1 MEGKIFLHLLSPGTI
16 TILNNYA
23 WNKEIKEMSM
33 FEFEFTEE
41 QKMLRDMTRDF
52 VNTEVKPRAH
62 KIDEEECIPPELI
75 RKIADTGF
83 LGASFPQEYGGGGFG
98 ELGYCVMQEEMGRGC
113 LSTSTFIGAH
123 QSIGAN
129 AIYIG
134 GSEEL
139 KKKYLVPLAEGKY
152 IGGFALTEATAGSD
166 SFNLRTK
173 ANLEGNEWVI
183 NGEKLWIT
191 NGGIADILSVFA
203 RTERGISAF
212 VVETKTPGFHAGPKE
227 KKMGIRGSMTNA
239 ITFENVRIP
248 KENLIGVDGRGFL
261 IAMKTLDAGRLGL
274 GAACLGAMKELLEM
288 STKYAKE
295 RKQFD
300 EPLAHFQSI
309 QFMLADIAM
318 TIYALESMVYRTAQ
332 EYDEKKSVSRQAA
345 YVKLYASEQLCKVA
359 DKAVQIHGGM
369 GYSRELPIER
379 YYRDARINKIFEG
392 TSEVQRLVIA
402 HDILKKNG
410 KV

>member
-1 MEGKIFLHLLSPGTI
+1 
-16 TILNNYA
+16 
-23 WNKEIKEMSM
+23 M
-33 FEFEFTEE
+33 FQFEFTEE
-41 QKMLRDMTRDF
+41 QKMLREMARDF
-52 VNTEVKPRAH
+52 VNAEVKPLAH
-62 KIDEEECIPPELI
+62 QIDEEEQIPEELR
-75 RKIADTGF
+75 RKIADIGF

-98 ELGYCVMQEEMGRGC
+98 EVGYCVMQEEMGRGC

-134 GSEEL
+134 GSEAL
-139 KKKYLVPLAEGKY
+139 KKKYLVPLAEGKL
-152 IGGFALTEATAGSD
+152 IGGFALTEANAGSD

-173 ANLEGNEWVI
+173 ARLDGNEWVI

-191 NGGIADILSVFA
+191 NGGFADVISVFA

-212 VVETKTPGFHAGPKE
+212 VVETKTPGFSAGPKE

-239 ITFENVRIP
+239 LTFENVRIP
-248 KENLIGVDGRGFL
+248 KENIIGDDGRGFL

-300 EPLAHFQSI
+300 APLSQFQAI
-309 QFMLADIAM
+309 QFMLADMAM

-332 EYDEKKSVSRQAA
+332 EYDEKKPVSRQAA

-359 DKAVQIHGGM
+359 DSAVQIHGGM

-402 HDILKKNG
+402 RDIIKKNG

>member
-1 MEGKIFLHLLSPGTI
+1 
-16 TILNNYA
+16 
-23 WNKEIKEMSM
+23 M

-41 QKMLRDMTRDF
+41 QRMLRDMVRDF
-52 VNTEVKPRAH
+52 VNAEVKPLAQ

-75 RKIADTGF
+75 RKIADLGF

-98 ELGYCVMQEEMGRGC
+98 EVGYCVMQEEMGRGC

-123 QSIGAN
+123 ESIGAN

-134 GSEEL
+134 GSEYL
-139 KKKYLVPLAEGKY
+139 KKKYLVPLAEGKL
-152 IGGFALTEATAGSD
+152 IGGFALTEASAGSD

-173 ANLEGNEWVI
+173 ARLDGNEWVI

-191 NGGIADILSVFA
+191 NGAISDVLSVFA

-212 VVETKTPGFHAGPKE
+212 VVETKTKGFTAGPKE
-227 KKMGIRGSMTNA
+227 KKMGIRGSITNA
-239 ITFENVRIP
+239 LTFDNVRIP
-248 KENLIGVDGRGFL
+248 KDNIIGDDGRGFL

-274 GAACLGAMKELLEM
+274 GAACIGAAKELLELC
-288 STKYAKE
+288 TKFSKE

-300 EPLAHFQSI
+300 VPISQFQAI
-309 QFMLADIAM
+309 QFMIADIA
-318 TIYALESMVYRTAQ
+318 TEIYAMESMVYRTAQ
-332 EYDEKKSVSRQAA
+332 DYDAKKQISRQAA
-345 YVKLYASEQLCKVA
+345 YVKLYCSEALCKIT
-359 DKAVQIHGGM
+359 DMAVQIHGGM

-402 HDILKKNG
+402 RDVLKKNG

>member
-1 MEGKIFLHLLSPGTI
+1 
-16 TILNNYA
+16 
-23 WNKEIKEMSM
+23 M
-33 FEFEFTEE
+33 FQFEFTEE
-41 QKMLRDMTRDF
+41 QKMLRDMARDF
-52 VNTEVKPRAH
+52 VNAEVKPLAH
-62 KIDEEECIPPELI
+62 KIDEDECIPPELI
-75 RKIADTGF
+75 RKIADLGF

-98 ELGYCVMQEEMGRGC
+98 EVGYCVMQEEMGRGC

-129 AIYIG
+129 AIFIG

-152 IGGFALTEATAGSD
+152 IGGFALTESTAGSD
-166 SFNLRTK
+166 SFNLRTR
-173 ANLEGNEWVI
+173 AHLDGNEWVI

-191 NGGIADILSVFA
+191 NGGFADILSVFA

-212 VVETKTPGFHAGPKE
+212 VVETKTQGFHAGPKE

-239 ITFENVRIP
+239 LTFENVRIP
-248 KENLIGVDGRGFL
+248 KDNLIGIDGRGFL

-295 RKQFD
+295 RKQFE

-332 EYDEKKSVSRQAA
+332 EYDEKKAVSRQAA

-359 DKAVQIHGGM
+359 DMAVQIHGGM